1 MGLCPI
7 APPKG
12 FPSVYGACLA
22 HRPLE
27 TFGCKYF
34 ILFLKYWCCYLDNP
48 GLFAK
53 TKRPELQGRFRLRSG
68 LYLWVCRLFGLQFYT
83 TLCKP
88 SVFSISSITPSVATI
103 IMVASAAMVGSK

>member
-27 TFGCKYF
+27 TFGRKYF
-34 ILFLKYWCCYLDNP
+34 VLLLKYRCYSLISPLRIRLLERPKALQQLLRANLHAEP
-48 GLFAK
+48 LLRHLPQ
-53 TKRPELQGRFRLRSG
+53 RPEERIRTLARLRE
-68 LYLWVCRLFGLQFYT
+68 RLQPAPHDRL
-83 TLCKP
+83 
-88 SVFSISSITPSVATI
+88 
-103 IMVASAAMVGSK
+103 

>member
-27 TFGCKYF
+27 TFGRKYL
-34 ILFLKYWCCYLDNP
+34 ILFQYFSKKQILYKMRARNARPYGYAVAF
-48 GLFAK
+48 FA
-53 TKRPELQGRFRLRSG
+53 
-68 LYLWVCRLFGLQFYT
+68 
-83 TLCKP
+83 TL
-88 SVFSISSITPSVATI
+88 
-103 IMVASAAMVGSK
+103 

>member
-27 TFGCKYF
+27 TFGAKILIF
-34 ILFLKYWCCYLDNP
+34 IL
-48 GLFAK
+48 
-53 TKRPELQGRFRLRSG
+53 EI
-68 LYLWVCRLFGLQFYT
+68 
-83 TLCKP
+83 
-88 SVFSISSITPSVATI
+88 SVLLA
-103 IMVASAAMVGSK
+103 